1 MPIYQLNDNIVFPNP
16 ELAEPDGLLAIGGDL
31 SPLRIIEAYS
41 NGIFP
46 WFNEETPILWWSPD
60 PRMVLFPDKF
70 RRHNSLKKTIKSGV
84 FTISFDKQFEDVI
97 RKCGSVPR
105 YDQEGETWITESIIS
120 AYLELHKLGIA
131 HSVEVHQNNILVG
144 GLYGLSLGKCFFGE
158 SMFHTVTDAS
168 KVALWYLVD
177 KLTSWKFDMIDVQ
190 QETNH
195 LKSMGATGI
204 NRKEFLHLLSISLEK
219 ESIIGNWNKL
229 GLR

>member
-1 MPIYQLNDNIVFPNP
+1 MPVYQLNDKIVFPNP

-31 SPLRIIEAYS
+31 SPLRIVEAYS

-46 WFNEETPILWWSPD
+46 WFNEENPILWWSPD
-60 PRMVLFPDKF
+60 PRMVLFPNKF
-70 RRHNSLKKTIKSGV
+70 RRHSSLKKTIKSGI
-84 FTISFDKQFEDVI
+84 FTVSFDKQFEDVI
-97 RKCGSVPR
+97 KKCGSVPR

-177 KLTSWKFDMIDVQ
+177 KLTSWEFDMIDVQ

-229 GLR
+229 GLK